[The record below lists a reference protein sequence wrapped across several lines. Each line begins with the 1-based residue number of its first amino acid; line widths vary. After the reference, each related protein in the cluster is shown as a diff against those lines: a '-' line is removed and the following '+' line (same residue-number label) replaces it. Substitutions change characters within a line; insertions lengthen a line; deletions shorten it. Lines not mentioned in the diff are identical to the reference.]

1 MSAIALKRLRSLQ
14 MRNWD
19 PFWVSLYA
27 QNWRL
32 FGRAKSKKRKEF
44 AGCLV
49 HIPVHPFSGALDLIT
64 LGKKIGVSNGINF
77 ISSSGRMEKKNLD
90 PIKIQD
96 IHFFCQCSQG
106 GAHLGPV
113 ADQLQGT
120 YIIFSGCGFQSGL
133 HLLCFACPLPCLC
146 GFSPGT
152 AIISSHI
159 AKAEDFHLSLSIQMF
174 FSHLIGS
181 PPLSNS
187 FASYLNQRI
196 ILSRPMPTLKSL
208 ILMEIQQVS
217 LISLYQLMR
226 PVDLDI
232 TFSKWKT
239 NKNNNNKKKIPQS
252 MFVPL
257 RTYAHQTDTLT
268 LFKDAHL
275 IFARLLGNMMTW
287 FVFVFCF
294 FCFFFV
300 CHCVFHVQTSQVD
313 MIRDLLRVKIFCL
326 APNNSSYA
334 RHPSSII
341 GEGQLKKRQF
351 VIWS

>member
-208 ILMEIQQVS
+208 ILMEIRQVS

-239 NKNNNNKKKIPQS
+239 NKNNNNNKKDSTKHVCPAEDVRSSDRHFDSFQRRTSDICTS
-252 MFVPL
+252 L
-257 RTYAHQTDTLT
+257 RQYDDLVCFCL
-268 LFKDAHL
+268 LFFL
-275 IFARLLGNMMTW
+275 
-287 FVFVFCF
+287 FVFCVSLASF
-294 FCFFFV
+294 MSKHHKWTWLETSCASRSFV
-300 CHCVFHVQTSQVD
+300 
-313 MIRDLLRVKIFCL
+313 
-326 APNNSSYA
+326 
-334 RHPSSII
+334 
-341 GEGQLKKRQF
+341 
-351 VIWS
+351 